1 MLKMR
6 CVDRKNRSL
15 LRGGLLLALLLGGP
29 GVAGALTI
37 ETIESLPGADS
48 AVVITDPLGLVED
61 SIDDPPPVQEAQL
74 LVTSVAV
81 ASLVDTSQ
89 DPVRTATGTAVGVSI
104 IIPREDRI
112 LIRASANVSG
122 SGDPAL
128 EANASARAF
137 GEVTFTVE
145 GDPGTGL
152 PFLGLS
158 LERTTQFQAGMGSTS
173 FLIENLTT
181 GQTVFSRD
189 DGDAVD
195 EVIGFRFG
203 DLIRLSYEISAS
215 EFLITEGTQ
224 EAIRTVATLRPFP
237 TDVIPEPGT
246 LLLSLAGLGMLSAAS
261 RRRRLG

>member
-1 MLKMR
+1 MLNMR
-6 CVDRKNRSL
+6 EWTRM
-15 LRGGLLLALLLGGP
+15 LRRGLLLLALVLGGG

-37 ETIESLPGADS
+37 DTVESLPGADS
-48 AVVITDPLGLVED
+48 AVVITDPLGIVPD
-61 SIDDPPPVQEAQL
+61 SIDDPPPSQAAQL
-74 LVTSVAV
+74 LATSVAV

-89 DPVRTATGTAVGVSI
+89 DPVRTATGTAVSVSI

-112 LIRASANVSG
+112 LVRASANVAG

-128 EANASARAF
+128 EATASARSF
-137 GEVTFTVE
+137 GEVTFRVE
-145 GDPGTGL
+145 GDPGGTL
-152 PFLGLS
+152 PFLGLH
-158 LERTTQFQAGMGSTS
+158 LERATQFQAGMGSTY

-181 GQTVFSRD
+181 GQTVFSSD

-203 DLIRLSYEISAS
+203 DLIRLSFEIGAE
-215 EFLITEGTQ
+215 EFLPTEGTQ

>member
-1 MLKMR
+1 MR
-6 CVDRKNRSL
+6 KRRCLNRKL
-15 LRGGLLLALLLGGP
+15 WRGALLLLLLLGAP
-29 GVAGALTI
+29 GLAGALTI
-37 ETIESLPGADS
+37 NTVESLPGADS
-48 AVVITDPLGLVED
+48 AVIITDPLGLVPD

-89 DPVRTATGTAVGVSI
+89 DPVRTATGTAVAVSI
-104 IIPREDRI
+104 IIPQEQRI

-128 EANASARAF
+128 EATASSRAF

-145 GDPGTGL
+145 GDPGAGL
-152 PFLGLS
+152 PFLGLT
-158 LERTTQFQAGMGSTS
+158 LERTTQFQAGMGSTH

-181 GQTVFSRD
+181 GQTAFSSD

-203 DLIRLSYEISAS
+203 DLIRLSYEIGAD
-215 EFLITEGTQ
+215 EFLFTEGSQ

-246 LLLSLAGLGMLSAAS
+246 LLLALAGLGMLSAAS
-261 RRRRLG
+261 RRRPA